1 MYVVS
6 QRKISYL
13 SDKLLSFRDCFY
25 LVFTTGKFFS
35 AKVPDALFLII
46 SLTSLYI
53 LRTHAATIGLNY
65 ENYQKLL
72 K

>member
-25 LVFTTGKFFS
+25 LVFTTVKFFS
-35 AKVPDALFLII
+35 AKVPDALF
-46 SLTSLYI
+46 
-53 LRTHAATIGLNY
+53 
-65 ENYQKLL
+65 
-72 K
+72 

>member
-35 AKVPDALFLII
+35 AKVPDALFQLAALHRCIF
-46 SLTSLYI
+46 YI
-53 LRTHAATIGLNY
+53 LMPLQLA
-65 ENYQKLL
+65 
-72 K
+72 